1 MTTDV
6 AVASVRTTRL
16 PWISAVWW
24 HLRTWWLPSV
34 FAPWLITRAALLL
47 VAELASLTIPHST
60 ADGPVMPATSVD
72 WAAPLLKWDAVW
84 YMRIADGWYQYSPLA
99 NPTEGQSVAF
109 FPLYPFLVRL
119 ANTLMGGSAAT
130 LPVSALLVASVSAL
144 VGISVLY
151 RLVEH
156 EFGASLA
163 SRTVWYF
170 LIFPVSFYLTAAYA
184 EPTFLAAT
192 VIAIYAAR
200 TGRWW
205 LAGVAGAAAALC
217 RPYGVLIMLPLAFE
231 YFWQAR
237 HDPRGAV
244 RLPALGLAFPA
255 VALLGWM
262 AYLNSLSG
270 DPLVFVKVQSAWDG
284 QQVSGPLGT
293 LISNYTRTRDQQLNG
308 KFDLRSLQFAIAVLG
323 VVGSIIAWRTL
334 PATYAL
340 YATVFCLVVLSSG
353 SLLSIWRHVY
363 LIFPLFMVAARAG
376 AVSAL
381 FDKSYVAVSLTLAGL
396 LFSVLATGWNLV
408 S

>member
-1 MTTDV
+1 LTTDV
-6 AVASVRTTRL
+6 AVASVRTTRSPRRPTL
-16 PWISAVWW
+16 WW

-34 FAPWLITRAALLL
+34 LAPWLVTRAALLL
-47 VAELASLTIPHST
+47 VAELAWLTVSHST
-60 ADGPVMPATSVD
+60 PDGPEMPPSTVD
-72 WAAPLLKWDAVW
+72 WAAPLLKWDALW
-84 YMRIADGWYQYSPLA
+84 YMRIADSWYQYTPQV

-109 FPLYPFLVRL
+109 FPLYPLLVKL
-119 ANTLMGGSAAT
+119 GNWLMGGSATT
-130 LPVSALLVASVSAL
+130 LPVSALLVASLAAL
-144 VGISVLY
+144 IGISVLY

-156 EFGASLA
+156 EFGASMA
-163 SRTVWYF
+163 SRAVWYF

-184 EPTFLAAT
+184 EPVFLAVA

-200 TGRWW
+200 TERWW
-205 LAGVAGAAAALC
+205 LAGVAGAAAALS
-217 RPYGVLIMLPLAFE
+217 RPYGVLIVLPLAFG
-231 YFWQAR
+231 YVRQAR

-244 RLPALGLAFPA
+244 QLPAVALAFPV

-270 DPLVFVKVQSAWDG
+270 DPLVFVKVQSAWDE
-284 QQVSGPLGT
+284 QQLSGPLGT
-293 LISNYTRTRDQQLNG
+293 LIASYARARDQQLNG

-323 VVGSIIAWRTL
+323 VVGCIVAWRVL

-340 YATVFCLVVLSSG
+340 FATVFCLVVLSSG

-376 AVSAL
+376 ALSGV

-396 LFSVLATGWNLV
+396 LFTVLATGWNLV